1 MKPFQGPGFNSKQ
14 NKIKI
19 KGDGERERPWGSGRQ
34 SQLTFIAAPST
45 VLKLDESVLPR
56 DCESQMKGL
65 PGTSRNVTKRTKTLI
80 PQAYEFQSSHKKCK
94 LSACEYY
101 KKYRNKR
108 QEVK

>member
-19 KGDGERERPWGSGRQ
+19 KGDGERERPWGGGRQ

-101 KKYRNKR
+101 KNYRNKR